1 MYGYYSSGLKSY
13 LEVGLGKA
21 NNITVQIYLRNSYSR
36 FKLQYGVMKQGLS
49 SGNNPFIVLTNIG
62 MFMSFNF
69 DILAF

>member
-49 SGNNPFIVLTNIG
+49 SGNNPFIVLTKIG
-62 MFMSFNF
+62 MVMSFNF

>member
-62 MFMSFNF
+62 MFVSFNF